1 MMHATASRQRAGA
14 DGRNRTAGPV
24 VTVSHDRRGVAAFAR
39 GLGLAAAPS
48 FAGMALVT
56 SLLGRDLPDILCTAG
71 QGVSPLGGM
80 PLMYLLMSLFHLP
93 PWLRLAAGWRGGLGE
108 PRLPTNPDPIHRQE

>member
-24 VTVSHDRRGVAAFAR
+24 VTVSHGRRGVAAFAR

-48 FAGMALVT
+48 FAAMALVT
-56 SLLGRDLPDILCTAG
+56 SLLERGVPDILCAVG
-71 QGVSPLGGM
+71 QGASPLGGM
-80 PLMYLLMSLFHLP
+80 PLMYLLMSLVHLP
-93 PWLRLAAGWRGGLGE
+93 PWLRLAAGRRNSTGE
-108 PRLPTNPDPIHRQE
+108 ARLPASPDPIHRQE